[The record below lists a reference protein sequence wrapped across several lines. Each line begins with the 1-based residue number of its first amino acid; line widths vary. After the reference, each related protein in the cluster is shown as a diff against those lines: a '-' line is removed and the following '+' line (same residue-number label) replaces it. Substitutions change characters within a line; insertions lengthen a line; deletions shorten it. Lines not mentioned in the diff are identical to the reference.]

1 MGPPAMHV
9 GLRPRMLREAFE
21 GPGGPWTY
29 CTDTSPASGLF
40 ATIDALSASQAS
52 HPGGPGRTTIAGHI
66 QHVSSSVVLATRG
79 LLGES
84 ASRDRSRSWTVAT
97 VSDAEW
103 AAVRVRLRDE
113 YQKLLVAVE
122 THAAWD
128 EDAMGTA
135 IGAIPHAGDHL
146 RARRQRLAAPR
157 QPTHRG
163 AVSAS
168 I

>member
-1 MGPPAMHV
+1 MNV
-9 GLRPRMLREAFE
+9 GLLMRLLREAFD
-21 GPGGPWTY
+21 GPPGPWTY
-29 CTDTSPASGLF
+29 FTDTLPGSGLF
-40 ATIDALSASQAS
+40 GTIDGLSASQAS
-52 HPGGPGRTTIAGHI
+52 RVGGPGRTTIAGHM
-66 QHVSSSVVLATRG
+66 QHLSSSVALATRG

-103 AAVRVRLRDE
+103 AAVRARLRDE

-135 IGAIPHAGDHL
+135 MGAIAHAAYHL
-146 RARRQRLAAPR
+146 GAVRQRLAAP
-157 QPTHRG
+157 
-163 AVSAS
+163 
-168 I
+168 